1 MSGPQRKGNLSNGRK
16 LMCVTIKKIVKFKIS
31 LKKTDANSF
40 FFENRFKCGLGCGVE
55 FASKSYSGVRIHAHD
70 FPTKAFLSSGW
81 RPNSKTWLAENDFF
95 WRTETIEGFEECVCH
110 DPLKTGPCK
119 AVHTVE

>member
-1 MSGPQRKGNLSNGRK
+1 
-16 LMCVTIKKIVKFKIS
+16 MCVTIKKIVKFKIS

-70 FPTKAFLSSGW
+70 FPTKTSSQVVGDPIPRPGW
-81 RPNSKTWLAENDFF
+81 QKMISFGGPK
-95 WRTETIEGFEECVCH
+95 
-110 DPLKTGPCK
+110 PLKRVLSNAFATIP
-119 AVHTVE
+119 